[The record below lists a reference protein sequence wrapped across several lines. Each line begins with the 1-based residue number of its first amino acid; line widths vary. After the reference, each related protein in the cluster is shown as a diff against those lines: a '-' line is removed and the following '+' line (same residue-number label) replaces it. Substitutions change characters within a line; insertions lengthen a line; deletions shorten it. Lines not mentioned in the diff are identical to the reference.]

1 MKSYSSSQEKRGKEI
16 LKKMSDINFFKW
28 RATVVFTK
36 NWEYEEELLDPNSFS
51 LALHKW
57 RREPNKV
64 IAEDAQPCK

>member
-1 MKSYSSSQEKRGKEI
+1 
-16 LKKMSDINFFKW
+16 MSDINFFKW

-36 NWEYEEELLDPNSFS
+36 NREYEEELLDPNSFS